1 MNTNLPAIAAKTNS
15 SITHVERIV
24 NHRENR
30 IMKIGFHAAYSQV
43 YHLIGNIFSLY
54 GIDGTKEFYMEVAD
68 HIGRNYKL
76 LAPEEIKT
84 AFELFSTQ
92 QLDLDEDIK
101 FYGKIN
107 LHTLGKIINAYM
119 VYRNKITY
127 HLDKEKQDRLD
138 QEMIDKKRKAL
149 TKDYDVD
156 FDNKLKT
163 FNKTLEEIPIFW
175 YDECVKRGYINEW
188 SIGEKEALWEEAQ
201 QMALHEKPESENLID
216 RKIHMRKIEDGNMP
230 RARALAYKL
239 AVWRKVLL
247 RD

>member
-1 MNTNLPAIAAKTNS
+1 
-15 SITHVERIV
+15 
-24 NHRENR
+24 
-30 IMKIGFHAAYSQV
+30 MKIGFQAAYSQV
-43 YHLIGNIFSLY
+43 YHLIGNIFPLY

-127 HLDKEKQDRLD
+127 YLDKEKQDRLD

-149 TKDYDVD
+149 TKDYDAD

-188 SIGEKEALWEEAQ
+188 SIGEKEKLWEEAQ
-201 QMALHEKPESENLID
+201 QMALNEKPESENLID

-247 RD
+247 RDQHE